1 MKILLI
7 LSMFLIFSACANSA
21 SYENSYQLELAKAG
35 NIDAQYNVAMNF
47 LNGID
52 GFPKDEKVAKEWLE
66 KAAKKGDASSQN
78 GLGIMYLRGIGGE
91 KDLNKSEYYYRLAAN
106 QNHENA
112 QLQLALILLNKDK
125 DKDKNINKAIIWLKK
140 SGMQGNIEAQQKLKE
155 LGVKM

>member
-1 MKILLI
+1 MKILMI
-7 LSMFLIFSACANSA
+7 LSIFLIFSVCTNSA
-21 SYENSYQLELAKAG
+21 SYEKSYELELAKAG
-35 NIDAQYNVAMNF
+35 NIDAQYNVAMNY

-66 KAAKKGDASSQN
+66 KAAKKGDAPSQN
-78 GLGIMYLRGIGGE
+78 GLGIIYLTGIGGE
-91 KDLNKSEYYYRLAAN
+91 KNLNKSEYYYRLAAN

-112 QLQLALILLNKDK
+112 QLQLALILLKDTGKDK
-125 DKDKNINKAIIWLKK
+125 HINEAVIWLKK

>member
-1 MKILLI
+1 MKILMI
-7 LSMFLIFSACANSA
+7 LSIFLIFSACANSA
-21 SYENSYQLELAKAG
+21 SYEKSYELELAKAG
-35 NIDAQYNVAMNF
+35 NIDAQYNVAMNY

-66 KAAKKGDASSQN
+66 KAAKKGDAPSQN

-91 KDLNKSEYYYRLAAN
+91 KNLNKSEYYYRLTAN

-112 QLQLALILLNKDK
+112 QLQLALILLKDTGKDK
-125 DKDKNINKAIIWLKK
+125 LINEAVIWLKK

>member
-1 MKILLI
+1 MVRK
-7 LSMFLIFSACANSA
+7 SS
-21 SYENSYQLELAKAG
+21 
-35 NIDAQYNVAMNF
+35 
-47 LNGID
+47 
-52 GFPKDEKVAKEWLE
+52 
-66 KAAKKGDASSQN
+66 KKSDASSQN

-125 DKDKNINKAIIWLKK
+125 DKDKDKSINKAIIWLKK

-155 LGVKM
+155 LGVKI